1 MQAKITPPAH
11 RDPALAKIAKLAGQR
26 APRHLSSHWLCSGLE
41 GRVGLRK
48 RKLAQ
53 HVAEESH
60 GRLSGLAL
68 VNRLWV
74 GWRQAQNRERRR
86 GRRLNWIPGT
96 DLDLWCDRGTAFLL
110 LPLLFFS
117 SCIKQK
123 GSPGTFLS
131 LRLSGA
137 LIAGACRAVTHS
149 KLSPAPCA
157 LLHLH
162 FRLQHTPH
170 P

>member
-1 MQAKITPPAH
+1 MQAKITPSAH

-53 HVAEESH
+53 NVAEESH

-68 VNRLWV
+68 VGNRLWV

-86 GRRLNWIPGT
+86 GRRLHWISRMDP
-96 DLDLWCDRGTAFLL
+96 DLWCDRGTALLL
-110 LPLLFFS
+110 LPLFFLFLYKAEGKPRYFPVFKAVGSIDSWYVQS
-117 SCIKQK
+117 SH
-123 GSPGTFLS
+123 TF
-131 LRLSGA
+131 
-137 LIAGACRAVTHS
+137 
-149 KLSPAPCA
+149 
-157 LLHLH
+157 
-162 FRLQHTPH
+162 
-170 P
+170 